1 MKYISTEDTEALRNL
16 KAGESVCLSGTVY
29 TARDAAHKRIAQ
41 LIKEQ
46 KPLPFPVKG
55 AIIYYAG
62 PTPSRDDR
70 PVGSCGPTTSSRMD
84 KFAPELYSLG
94 LAATIGKGE
103 RDPSVAEA
111 CAKHG
116 GVYFCAI
123 GGAGALCSKAIIEAE
138 VIAFEDLGCE
148 AIKKMT
154 VKDFPLIVG
163 TDSEGNDVFEE
174 RESKKS

>member
-46 KPLPFPVKG
+46 KPLPFPLKG

-103 RDPSVAEA
+103 RDHSVAEA

-123 GGAGALCSKAIIEAE
+123 GGAGALCSKAIIESE
-138 VIAFEDLGCE
+138 VIAFEDIGCE
-148 AIKKMT
+148 SIKKMT
-154 VKDFPLIVG
+154 VKDFPLIVA

>member
-46 KPLPFPVKG
+46 KPLPFPLKG

-103 RDPSVAEA
+103 RDHSVAEA

-123 GGAGALCSKAIIEAE
+123 GGAGALCARAVKKYE
-138 VIAFEDLGCE
+138 VIAFPELGCE
-148 AIKKMT
+148 S
-154 VKDFPLIVG
+154 VKRMEIEDYPVICG
-163 TDSEGNDVFEE
+163 IDCRGNSIFEKG
-174 RESKKS
+174 SK